1 MWGNLRSLL
10 HSYRVTTTATSFIR
24 SQIAYD
30 SIQGNRVKMGAST
43 RIALAGM
50 PASQK
55 QSANCL
61 ANYAAAVHPADIRRK
76 QSRSQGPRCL
86 RTILRL

>member
-1 MWGNLRSLL
+1 M
-10 HSYRVTTTATSFIR
+10 A

-43 RIALAGM
+43 RIALVGI

-61 ANYAAAVHPADIRRK
+61 ANYAAAVHPDIRRK
-76 QSRSQGPRCL
+76 QSLSQVPRFL
-86 RTILRL
+86 WTILRI

>member
-1 MWGNLRSLL
+1 MP
-10 HSYRVTTTATSFIR
+10 

-43 RIALAGM
+43 RIALAGI

-55 QSANCL
+55 LFANCL
-61 ANYAAAVHPADIRRK
+61 ANYTAAVHLADIRRK
-76 QSRSQGPRCL
+76 KSRSQVPRCL
-86 RTILRL
+86 RAILRI